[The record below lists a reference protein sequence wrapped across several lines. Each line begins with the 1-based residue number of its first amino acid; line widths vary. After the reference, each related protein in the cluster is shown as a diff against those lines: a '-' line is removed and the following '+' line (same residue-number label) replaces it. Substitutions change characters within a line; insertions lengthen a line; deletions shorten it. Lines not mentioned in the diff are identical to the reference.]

1 MFLLIMVGLTMS
13 YRNYNKQVKD
23 QPAII
28 FTESS
33 NIKADPS
40 SKSETSFILHEG
52 TKVQIIAEDEDW
64 YRILL
69 VDGKDGWIHQTDL
82 KAL

>member
-1 MFLLIMVGLTMS
+1 MS
-13 YRNYNKQVKD
+13 FRNYHKQVMN

-28 FTESS
+28 FAESA
-33 NIKADPS
+33 NIKSDPS
-40 SKSETSFILHEG
+40 LKSETSFILHEG

-69 VDGKDGWIHQTDL
+69 ADGKDGWINKIDL